1 MVKDSHTG
9 KVGGHVV
16 SSAAYVYYYVNSHVV
31 LSVVAHASC
40 QFYIWCSSFSIS
52 VLNRKQHDQELS
64 FQHSKSLL
72 NLNQYS

>member
-31 LSVVAHASC
+31 ISVESRKQV
-40 QFYIWCSSFSIS
+40 SSFTDGVVHS
-52 VLNRKQHDQELS
+52 V
-64 FQHSKSLL
+64 FM
-72 NLNQYS
+72 Y